1 MSQLPE
7 RRATDPWR
15 AEMQSKIEKQEREL
29 AEIRKELAEGTAIIR
44 EMRDILVTVKS
55 GARMLGWVGAAIKWL
70 SGVVAAGVALWAVFG
85 HHAPK

>member
-1 MSQLPE
+1 MSHTPE
-7 RRATDPWR
+7 RRTADPWR
-15 AEMQSKIEKQEREL
+15 AEMQAKIEKQEQEL
-29 AEIRKELAEGTAIIR
+29 AEIRKELAESTAIIR

-70 SGVVAAGVALWAVFG
+70 SGVVAAGVALWAAFG

>member
-1 MSQLPE
+1 MSPTPE

-15 AEMQSKIEKQEREL
+15 AEMQAKIENQEQEL
-29 AEIRKELAEGTAIIR
+29 AEIRKELAESAAIIR

-85 HHAPK
+85 QHTPK

>member
-7 RRATDPWR
+7 RRADDPWR
-15 AEMQSKIEKQEREL
+15 AEMQKKIERMERDLRENTIITREL
-29 AEIRKELAEGTAIIR
+29 
-44 EMRDILVTVKS
+44 RDILVTVKS

-85 HHAPK
+85 NHTPK

>member
-1 MSQLPE
+1 MNQQVE
-7 RRATDPWR
+7 RRASDPWR
-15 AEMQSKIEKQEREL
+15 AEMQTKIEKQEQEL